1 MSENKLSDIVR
12 ASLDGVRD
20 FADVKCAVGEPITT
34 PDGVTIIPVSRIS
47 VGFATGG
54 LDFGAKRLA
63 SAQNFGGGGGT
74 GVSVTPL
81 AFLTVGKNSEI
92 NLIQVSDSESSGVDR
107 ALSLFE
113 RSPEII
119 KKIKDTLS

>member
-1 MSENKLSDIVR
+1 MADNKLCDIVKS
-12 ASLDGVRD
+12 SLDGVKD
-20 FADVKCAVGEPITT
+20 FTDVKRVVGEPIFT
-34 PDGVTIIPVSRIS
+34 PDGVTIIPVSKIS
-47 VGFATGG
+47 IGLATGG
-54 LDFGAKRLA
+54 LDFGAKRLT

-92 NLIQVSDSESSGVDR
+92 NLIHISEGDSGGVDR
-107 ALSLFE
+107 ALTLFE

-119 KKIKDTLS
+119 KRIKETLS